1 MKPIYSQ
8 TVPAMLRCAQF
19 FLEDH
24 QVSQPKAKMFE
35 VDQRLNREWNFRSL
49 VDQASVGVALEN
61 LEGEIFYVNPAF
73 CRMLGYEEEELR
85 RMRCPEFTHPDDEL
99 TEMALFE
106 ELREGRRSAYQ
117 VDKRFRHKNNEWVW
131 ARVSISLLK
140 SRDTGPPLV
149 VGIVEDIKERRIVE
163 EEVKRTK
170 LELENLAGRL
180 LHAQEEERL
189 RISRELHDD
198 IGQRMVLI
206 SMELER
212 LRQKLQLDNDAALA
226 EKAADLGVHLEEL
239 ASAIHDMS
247 RDLHSTKLDHLGLR
261 AAMNELIC
269 KIVQHSGI
277 VIRLEVDEDADR
289 LPKEVAR
296 CLYRVAQEALNNA
309 SKHSE
314 ARSAQVFVQRRG
326 VIVRLAI
333 RDFGKGFDPSI
344 LRDSTG
350 IGLASMRERLRSIGG
365 TLVIDSSIGQ
375 GTEVIAE
382 LKVNMQRVTSAG
394 RL

>member
-1 MKPIYSQ
+1 M
-8 TVPAMLRCAQF
+8 
-19 FLEDH
+19 
-24 QVSQPKAKMFE
+24 SQPKADTFE
-35 VDQRLNREWNFRSL
+35 ADQRLNREWDFRSL
-49 VDQASVGVALEN
+49 VDHASVGVALEN
-61 LEGEIFYVNPAF
+61 IEGDIFYVNPSF

-85 RMRCPEFTHPDDEL
+85 RMRCPEFTHPDDEQ

-140 SRDTGPPLV
+140 SRDTGPSLI

-212 LRQKLQLDNDAALA
+212 LRQKLQLDNDTAIA

-261 AAMNELIC
+261 AAMSELIC
-269 KIVQHSGI
+269 RIVQHCGI

-333 RDFGKGFDPSI
+333 RDFGKGFDPST